1 MSIPALSFFLNDL
14 RLSLPK
20 MLLFRNSPM
29 SVSMGSVLSHLETMK
44 GDMKKELNSPMGNSG
59 KFVHKYISRS
69 ASSNPR
75 MSLFTDHADSDG
87 EANAS
92 ASPSRLR
99 RTLSLSDGNFTAS
112 TCRNSESAES
122 SSLTRLNTWMLS
134 HPSLYEVNKLDIAGL
149 ENPVENSAS
158 AEPIQIHSER
168 DPSWTSTP
176 HTLGSSLISL
186 KGEELDGD
194 NMQVSTNISEHVD
207 SFIEETLHESYPLAS
222 GKNEDYKYSTL
233 EVGPTGVPLF
243 CTARGCR
250 VAHLSETD
258 YMSGGSGIERR
269 EENLEIAEDQ
279 KSSTDMYYQTMLEAN
294 PGNPLLLGNYAKF
307 LHEVQHDMEK
317 AEEYYGR
324 AILASPGDAEVLSLY
339 AKFIW
344 ETHND
349 TARAQAYFDR
359 AVKAAP
365 DDSYVLSSYAHFL
378 WNSEEDEEEQN
389 YDPVDP
395 QNVAAATF
403 IGSVS
408 AAA

>member
-1 MSIPALSFFLNDL
+1 
-14 RLSLPK
+14 

-29 SVSMGSVLSHLETMK
+29 SVSMGSVLSHLDTMK

-75 MSLFTDHADSDG
+75 MSLFTDHTDSEG
-87 EANAS
+87 EPTAS
-92 ASPSRLR
+92 SYASSSRLR

-122 SSLTRLNTWMLS
+122 SSLIRLNTRMAS
-134 HPSLYEVNKLDIAGL
+134 HPSLYEVNKLDIAGI

-158 AEPIQIHSER
+158 AQQIQIQSER
-168 DPSWTSTP
+168 DPGWTSTP
-176 HTLGSSLISL
+176 HTLGSSFISL

-194 NMQVSTNISEHVD
+194 SVQVSTNIGEHVD
-207 SFIEETLHESYPLAS
+207 SFIEETLHESYPLVS
-222 GKNEDYKYSTL
+222 GKNEEYKYSTL
-233 EVGPTGVPLF
+233 EVGPTGVPLL

-250 VAHLSETD
+250 VAHLSETE
-258 YMSGGSGIERR
+258 YMSGGSGIERT
-269 EENLEIAEDQ
+269 EENLEVTEDQ
-279 KSSTDMYYQTMLEAN
+279 KNNTDMYYQTMLEAN

-307 LHEVQHDMEK
+307 LHEVQHDMAK

-339 AKFIW
+339 AKFTW
-344 ETHND
+344 EMHND

-365 DDSYVLSSYAHFL
+365 DDSFVLSSYAHFL
-378 WNSEEDEEEQN
+378 WNSEEEEDEEKN
-389 YDPVDP
+389 YDPADL
-395 QNVAAATF
+395 QNMAATTF
-403 IGSVS
+403 LGPVS